1 MSTHR
6 RSPEDFQSEI
16 EAHLAL
22 ETDRLIA
29 AGMSPDEARSTARRT
44 FGNTTGAVERFYE
57 STRPLMRLEQLAADL
72 RFALRSLRKTPGFA
86 AIAVLTLAL
95 GIGVNATIFSMLSTA
110 MFRPLPV
117 ANAARL
123 MTAGRAGNP
132 SISYPDYRDF
142 RDQNH
147 SFDGIAATLL
157 TESSLDAGSKAHA
170 VGAEVVTGNY
180 AQVVGLG
187 TALGKWFTTDDEP
200 SAVISY
206 SAWQRIFGGDPGV
219 IGKTVRSEGLR
230 YTVVGVAPR
239 NYGGLWGLIVPDIF
253 VPMRAWFRQ
262 NPNMYR
268 DLENRNRPHILAV
281 GALKAG
287 IDPLGAAEELN
298 AISRR
303 GHAQDLQARG
313 PLPPIVVQPAN
324 GFVDPRTKKQ
334 VAPIMAFLVIVV
346 GLILCIACA
355 NVGNLLLARGVARE
369 REISVRLAL
378 GASRGRLMRQ
388 LLTESAVLAA
398 MGGIAGILLGAVSN
412 RLMVALFRVSFPIEH
427 LELGL
432 ELDSR
437 VVLLTAAVS
446 VLSVLVFGLIPARQ
460 AVRAQL
466 APALK
471 VDASSP
477 SRVRLRRIALVA
489 QVAVSVVL
497 LFCAGSFLRTL
508 GRLSQLDP
516 GYPVENRLYAQVYTS
531 AADFTEQQGRAFYTR
546 ALDRIKSLPGVRS
559 AAIANFLPP
568 IPTGLGCVSTAGN
581 PVIRVSDQ
589 IVDAGYLP
597 AMRIPLLAGRNF
609 DATDRAASN
618 RVIVNQ
624 ELARRLWGRE
634 TPVGRQMLV
643 GCEKFAA
650 VEVVG
655 VARNSTV
662 RQLGEQPAP
671 HYYRAFEQNFAALA
685 NVLVETAGDPTTVIP
700 AVERAIKAE
709 SANASVYTVETLQD
723 YVQKTLWQVRFESRM
738 LAAFGLLGLSLAA
751 VGLYGTVAY
760 RVNLRAREIAIRMAL
775 GARRGGVFALVITE
789 ALRLTLAGIAIGLA
803 LSFPMGRLL
812 AGLVAGIRPGDA
824 LTYAGAAAIWITVA
838 LVGSYLPAR
847 KAAALN
853 PVNALRQD

>member
-1 MSTHR
+1 MSTRRR
-6 RSPEDFQSEI
+6 RSSEDFQYEI

-29 AGMSPDEARSTARRT
+29 LGMSPDEARNTARRS
-44 FGNTTGAVERFYE
+44 FGNPTGAAERFYE
-57 STRPLMRLEQLAADL
+57 STRPLMWFEQLAADL
-72 RFALRSLRKTPGFA
+72 RYALRSLRKTPGFA

-95 GIGVNATIFSMLSTA
+95 GIGVNATIFSMLSAA

-123 MTAGRAGNP
+123 VTAGRAGNP

-157 TESSLDAGSKAHA
+157 TESSLDAGAQTHA

-206 SAWQRIFGGDPGV
+206 SAWQRVFGGDSGV

-239 NYGGLWGLIVPDIF
+239 NYGGLWGLIAPDIF
-253 VPMRAWFRQ
+253 VPMRTWFRQ
-262 NPNMYR
+262 NRNMYR
-268 DLENRNRPHILAV
+268 DLEDRNRPHILAV
-281 GALKAG
+281 GVLKAG
-287 IDPLGAAEELN
+287 IDHARAAAELN
-298 AISRR
+298 AISLR
-303 GHAQDLQARG
+303 GHAQDLRARG
-313 PLPPIVVQPAN
+313 PLSPVVVQPAN
-324 GFVDPRTKKQ
+324 GFVDPRTKRQ
-334 VAPIMAFLVIVV
+334 VAPIMAIVV

-355 NVGNLLLARGVARE
+355 NVGNLMLARGVARE
-369 REISVRLAL
+369 REVSVRLAL

-446 VLSVLVFGLIPARQ
+446 ALSVLVFGLIPARQ

-466 APALK
+466 VPALK
-471 VDASSP
+471 GDASSP

-546 ALDRIKSLPGVRS
+546 VLDRVKSLPGVRS

-568 IPTGLGCVSTAGN
+568 VPTGLGCVSTPGN

-589 IVDAGYLP
+589 IVDASYLP

-609 DATDRAASN
+609 DESDRAAPT
-618 RVIVNQ
+618 RVIVNE
-624 ELARRLWGRE
+624 ELAWRLWGRE

-643 GCEKFAA
+643 GCEKFMG

-671 HYYRAFEQNFAALA
+671 HYYRAFEQDFAALA
-685 NVLVETAGDPTTVIP
+685 NVLVETAGDPTPVIP
-700 AVERAIKAE
+700 AVERAIKRE
-709 SANASVYTVETLQD
+709 SANASVYAVETLQD

-738 LAAFGLLGLSLAA
+738 LAAFGFLGLSLAS

-775 GARRGGVFALVITE
+775 GARRRGVFALVVAE
-789 ALRLTLAGIAIGLA
+789 ALRLTLVGIAIGLA
-803 LSFPMGRLL
+803 LSFPMGHLL

-824 LTYAGAAAIWITVA
+824 LTYAGAAAVWIAVA

-853 PVNALRQD
+853 PVNALRQE